1 MCGPPRKKIPRHL
14 VDEKLDRNH
23 IHRLRAGGPHF
34 YMEIVT
40 SNCPGCGAE
49 LELPLSFDNVICRRC
64 GAAYRASHHK
74 NAVHLHRID
83 RFADSEEAELAAE
96 LDSAIVEIDEQIAN
110 IKEEI
115 ETIRSREQGASLQL
129 GCAVFGAFGA
139 VIIVLAIFVTV
150 GRGYFGGVLF
160 YSALAA
166 VLIMAGMRL
175 KTKLLTRPQKEM
187 LRHERR
193 DMEQALAALA
203 SDRERL
209 AGLRV
214 EE

>member
-1 MCGPPRKKIPRHL
+1 M
-14 VDEKLDRNH
+14 
-23 IHRLRAGGPHF
+23 
-34 YMEIVT
+34 
-40 SNCPGCGAE
+40 
-49 LELPLSFDNVICRRC
+49 
-64 GAAYRASHHK
+64 
-74 NAVHLHRID
+74 
-83 RFADSEEAELAAE
+83 
-96 LDSAIVEIDEQIAN
+96 
-110 IKEEI
+110 
-115 ETIRSREQGASLQL
+115 QL

-139 VIIVLAIFVTV
+139 VIVVLAIFVTV

-187 LRHERR
+187 LRQERR

-203 SDRERL
+203 ADRERL
-209 AGLRV
+209 AGLRD